1 MTNTDESKELFPYR
15 IPTCA
20 AIEDPPPKGQATSST
35 GTTASVRTLVNPSMA
50 TTAHLH
56 VQYLTLPPQ
65 FEAPPRPA
73 TAVEFYYVVAGAG
86 VLSQQGIPVRQTL
99 TAGDCC
105 VVDAGHMRWFKNTS
119 LSQALILL
127 RATDGPCGD
136 DRIRKDPNYRSTS
149 SGTLEAS
156 AAVLT
161 NGLRVLQSTASDFY
175 HSTNSNSN
183 SNNSNNSNNN
193 KHNKHN
199 NNNNKHN
206 NKSITVQDKEKCPPA
221 RKKTALVADKR
232 RSSTGQQPQEALAQ

>member
-20 AIEDPPPKGQATSST
+20 ANEDPPKGQEAST
-35 GTTASVRTLVNPSMA
+35 GTTTASVRTLVNPSMA

-86 VLSQQGIPVRQTL
+86 VMSQQGIPLRQTW
-99 TAGDCC
+99 TGGDCC

-119 LSQALILL
+119 HSQALILL

-136 DRIRKDPNYRSTS
+136 DRIRKDPNHRSTS
-149 SGTLEAS
+149 SGSSSTLEAS

-161 NGLRVLQSTASDFY
+161 NGLRVLQSTASNFY
-175 HSTNSNSN
+175 HSANK
-183 SNNSNNSNNN
+183 NSNNN
-193 KHNKHN
+193 KHNNNNSKHN
-199 NNNNKHN
+199 S
-206 NKSITVQDKEKCPPA
+206 KSITVQDKNQCPPA
-221 RKKTALVADKR
+221 RKKTAFVADKR
-232 RSSTGQQPQEALAQ
+232 RYSTGQQPQEALAQ